1 MSCKSLVRIN
11 DVSAG
16 NTAKRLVVLIPGMGS
31 TYRDWKTLITRIQQ
45 DPGNPVEQDDAPK
58 LSYGSGEAH
67 WMSFEHGIKV
77 TTLGQRDL
85 AQPGNLETL
94 SRQLRN
100 LIHEQWVKYGKYE
113 DVVLIGHSMGGLLAR
128 RVYLLAAGAV
138 PGQES
143 SPWGKQVSRIM
154 LFAAVNRGF
163 RLDSLPPFQRLI
175 AQIGMMFSRRIFYSE
190 DVLCGSDFITNLRID
205 WIRHFRAIE
214 KRQPE
219 RLKGTT
225 GPQTR
230 VPLVVQF
237 LGDQEELITSEDN
250 KDILAFP
257 NGHYR
262 SVACGNHGNLFRLE
276 PDIAPDP
283 DARYLILREPF
294 FSELSAMDTD
304 DNCRPKESPIKQI
317 VMILHGIRAD
327 RVDDWV
333 GQIGKAIA
341 KRDSSTTL
349 VSAPGYGYFTALR
362 FALPAERRRHI
373 PTFRDEYTELLAE
386 HPEAKFSIIA
396 HSNGTYML
404 GRSLRKTPGMRFE
417 NIVLAGS
424 ALPEDYDWEELMD
437 LNASHLRQVGR
448 VMNERS
454 SRDWPIALLCNML
467 NGLPWKSMKD
477 IGRGGY
483 AGFRGDKVIEVA
495 YHQGDHGR
503 ALKEDNQDRLV
514 AFAFGEDPPTITL
527 PRDPGLFFRLSNFF
541 HHIGL
546 TLILGILAVILLISF
561 WGWVFHP
568 VNAIVTAV
576 VLIALLLIVNSA

>member
-1 MSCKSLVRIN
+1 MSCRPLVRIN
-11 DVSAG
+11 DQSAG
-16 NTAKRLVVLIPGMGS
+16 KTAKRLVVLIPGMGS

-58 LSYGSGEAH
+58 LGYGSADAH

-77 TTLGQRDL
+77 TTLGQRHL

-94 SRQLRN
+94 ARQLRN
-100 LIHEQWVKYGKYE
+100 LIHEQWVKYGTYE

-143 SPWGKQVSRIM
+143 SPWGQRVSRII

-163 RLDSLPPFQRLI
+163 RLDSLTPFQRSI
-175 AQIGMMFSRRIFYSE
+175 AQLGLLFYRRIFYFE

-205 WIRHFRAIE
+205 WIRHFHAIE
-214 KRQPE
+214 KKQPG
-219 RLKGTT
+219 RLKGTNR
-225 GPQTR
+225 PQMR
-230 VPLVVQF
+230 DPLVVQF
-237 LGDQEELITSEDN
+237 IGDQEELITPEDN

-262 SVACGNHGNLFRLE
+262 SLACGNHANLYHLE
-276 PDIAPDP
+276 PNVAPDP
-283 DARYLILREPF
+283 DARYLILREAF
-294 FSELSAMDTD
+294 FSELSDMDTD
-304 DNCRPKESPIKQI
+304 NNRRPKESPIKRI

-327 RVDDWV
+327 RVDNWV
-333 GQIGKAIA
+333 EQIGKAIM
-341 KRDSSTTL
+341 KRDSTTTL
-349 VSAPGYGYFTALR
+349 VSAPTYGYFTAFR
-362 FALPAERRRHI
+362 FALPAERRRNI
-373 PTFRDEYTELLAE
+373 PIFRDEYTELMAV

-404 GRSLRKTPGMRFE
+404 GHSLRKTPGMRFE

-424 ALPEDYDWEELMD
+424 ALPEDYDWEELID
-437 LNASHLRQVGR
+437 LDESHARQVGR
-448 VMNERS
+448 VMNERA
-454 SRDWPIALLCNML
+454 SRDYPIAILCNML
-467 NGLPWKSMKD
+467 NGLPWQSMKD

-483 AGFRGDKVIEVA
+483 AGFRGDKVIEIA
-495 YHQGDHGR
+495 YHQGDHGS
-503 ALKEDNQDRLV
+503 ALMKNNQDRLV
-514 AFAFGEDPPTITL
+514 EFVFGDQ
-527 PRDPGLFFRLSNFF
+527 PRDPGLPNEPGWFFRLSNFS

-546 TLILGILAVILLISF
+546 TLILAILAAILWISF
-561 WGWVFHP
+561 AGMVFHP

-576 VLIALLLIVNSA
+576 VLIVLLLIVNSA